1 MRAVKTV
8 ITAAGNLKQAEPDS
22 DEYILLMRALQVCL
36 REHLLCGL
44 LRYICRTGELLRMY
58 CRVRRTLLHW
68 PPWVLGFGDSSW
80 CEYARASTEEGW

>member
-22 DEYILLMRALQVCL
+22 DEYVLLMRALQVGL
-36 REHLLCGL
+36 REHLLCGF
-44 LRYICRTGELLRMY
+44 LRYICRTGELLPMY

-68 PPWVLGFGDSSW
+68 PP
-80 CEYARASTEEGW
+80 